1 MPCGFQRSVSPA
13 PRSQKISVGK
23 QKNKQATNPT
33 TSPTRMRSTPTH
45 RMAGAHEA
53 TGHRAPPRLGGRSMT
68 GLERFL
74 DCVWVPPAPMAALHL
89 PRSGRLCF

>member
-1 MPCGFQRSVSPA
+1 
-13 PRSQKISVGK
+13 
-23 QKNKQATNPT
+23 
-33 TSPTRMRSTPTH
+33 
-45 RMAGAHEA
+45 
-53 TGHRAPPRLGGRSMT
+53 MT